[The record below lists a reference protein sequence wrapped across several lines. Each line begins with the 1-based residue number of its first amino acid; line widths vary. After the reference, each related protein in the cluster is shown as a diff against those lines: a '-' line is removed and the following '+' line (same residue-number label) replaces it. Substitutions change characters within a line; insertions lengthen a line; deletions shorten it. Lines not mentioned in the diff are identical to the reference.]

1 MQGRKAFRALFDNK
15 NLPQTFPTVCDC
27 QADNATIM
35 DKQHVQR
42 TLPCQNHAT
51 LMADDTVAAQTKGSQ
66 YSIITCEI
74 PTRYVDDEGEVSGN
88 TSLHHVQEDND
99 RKVVKFTVSPR
110 SGFVPYRRPLL

>member
-27 QADNATIM
+27 QANNATIM
-35 DKQHVQR
+35 DKHVQR

-51 LMADDTVAAQTKGSQ
+51 LMVDDTVAVQTKDCQ
-66 YSIITCEI
+66 YSITCEL
-74 PTRYVDDEGEVSGN
+74 PTRYVEDEGEVSGS
-88 TSLHHVQEDND
+88 TSLHVQEDND